1 MVLMVCLRCGAQPS
15 GKRYR
20 CHAPPFTA
28 ARGSSAW
35 PFSFAE
41 HASSGTQK
49 RTVAGVTENAAGAGL
64 GGGPETGTGP
74 NLSALPCASQRGASW
89 SCALLSYWFSPRC
102 SLVVPAA
109 AALKTLFP
117 HGQIRCLPTPRPSMQ
132 RAATSRKAAA
142 LLRRN
147 RERRRKH
154 NQSRGHLRQRQNNR
168 RRSPI
173 VRTHLKSRLAG
184 GAP

>member
-1 MVLMVCLRCGAQPS
+1 MVCLRCGAQPS
-15 GKRYR
+15 DKRYR
-20 CHAPPFTA
+20 FHAPPFTT
-28 ARGSSAW
+28 ARGSSSW

-41 HASSGTQK
+41 YASSGTQN
-49 RTVAGVTENAAGAGL
+49 RIVAGVAENAAGAGL
-64 GGGPETGTGP
+64 GGGPKTGTGP
-74 NLSALPCASQRGASW
+74 NLSALPCASQCGLSW
-89 SCALLSYWFSPRC
+89 SCALLPYWFSPR
-102 SLVVPAA
+102 SSPVVPAA

-117 HGQIRCLPTPRPSMQ
+117 RGQIRRRPTPRPSMQ
-132 RAATSRKAAA
+132 RVAVSQKTGAP
-142 LLRRN
+142 LRRN

-173 VRTHLKSRLAG
+173 VRTRLKSRRAG